1 MDGISPN
8 DLLKAIMG
16 SVLKAFYNCGLPV
29 ICASVL
35 LKYLLNLVTLDYML
49 LIMVCIKTFLLVEQL
64 FSIKLVNLLNLLY
77 DNIFFVSFINKLFN

>member
-1 MDGISPN
+1 MDGISAN
-8 DLLKAIMG
+8 LLKAIMR

-49 LIMVCIKTFLLVEQL
+49 LIMVCMVYQD
-64 FSIKLVNLLNLLY
+64 V
-77 DNIFFVSFINKLFN
+77 FVRGAAVFDQVGQPSEFAI